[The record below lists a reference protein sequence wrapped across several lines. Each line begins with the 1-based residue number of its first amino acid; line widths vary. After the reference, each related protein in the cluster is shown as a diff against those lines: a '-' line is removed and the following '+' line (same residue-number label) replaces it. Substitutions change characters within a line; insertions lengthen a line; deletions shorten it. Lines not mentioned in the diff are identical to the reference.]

1 VGSAWLK
8 IKDNFPPWLP
18 STRAR
23 AVFGV
28 HKSPL
33 IYLREVY

>member
-1 VGSAWLK
+1 MNNPA
-8 IKDNFPPWLP
+8 WLP
-18 STRAR
+18 STLGR

-28 HKSPL
+28 FNDVLKSPL